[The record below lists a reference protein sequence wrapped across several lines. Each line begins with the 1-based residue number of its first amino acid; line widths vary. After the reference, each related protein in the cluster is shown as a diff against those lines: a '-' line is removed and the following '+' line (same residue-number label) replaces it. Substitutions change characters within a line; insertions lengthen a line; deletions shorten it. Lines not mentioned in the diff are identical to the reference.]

1 MVLQKY
7 YWGNE
12 VGGGEPSEGKWGKS
26 FKIVKFYFKTYV
38 SKFYCEQE
46 ILHFFLVPACVLDIF
61 INII

>member
-1 MVLQKY
+1 M
-7 YWGNE
+7 
-12 VGGGEPSEGKWGKS
+12 GGGEPSEGKWGKS